1 MDYDKLTTEELFEEF
16 KKEYYKA
23 SEIANDSLNT
33 TNSRRI
39 HDDLINLTDL
49 EEYGNKF
56 FLTSQQTEELS
67 KFIEVAKKLDDRLTP
82 TAQGTSFVENFI
94 LEHNEFGTNKT
105 GIKEW
110 EEFSAKAPDDI
121 SKIKDKE
128 TLDNLDFT
136 SPLED
141 EFDNDMLPNLNP
153 ETEEFLNRFNEADRL
168 RREAEEEITD
178 PPDDLADGDAMTE
191 QFLDDSPDIDRQGNT
206 PLEELLPD
214 FQDGVTMPDSL
225 LDIKDTPE
233 YRQMQ
238 TIKGWMNKELKSD
251 KFAQILDNRYSMYL
265 DIVEE
270 LNLST
275 DEKQKLL
282 KKVNDDIIFL
292 DELYKDIVVL
302 TDAELSLEQ
311 LDAIDTQLPN
321 DLENYKVRLQEQI
334 DDIKLENIGNIPDLD
349 TDEILGEIENVDNM
363 PGSDPGSL
371 GGIDPNVDIPDDIS
385 EIEQSSIFDE
395 YRKQDPDFDE
405 FMNLIEAE
413 DTQVFGADDRAESI
427 IDNASSALTPDEQ
440 SQFLNLVDQYNNIAD
455 QLPIEQQVKKRI
467 RNRMAKLAAQLTT
480 PSGILD
486 LVDIWE
492 TVVFGMGIM
501 VAAAPEIK
509 RTADY
514 YFKSMGKSILNFY
527 GMPSSS
533 IEREDVNWEHISN
546 TMDVVEYLSPT
557 DRLIKMLPDKQDSK
571 YVSNYLPGFQAPQSN
586 PDDIGQTFIN
596 TMVNMN
602 KNKANS
608 ENQPDKL
615 KETFIYGSTK

>member
-33 TNSRRI
+33 TNSTRI
-39 HDDLINLTDL
+39 HDDLLNLTDL

-67 KFIEVAKKLDDRLTP
+67 KFIEVANKLDDRLTP

-141 EFDNDMLPNLNP
+141 EFDDDMLPNLNP
-153 ETEEFLNRFNEADRL
+153 ETEEFLKRFNEADRL

-191 QFLDDSPDIDRQGNT
+191 
-206 PLEELLPD
+206 E
-214 FQDGVTMPDSL
+214 
-225 LDIKDTPE
+225 
-233 YRQMQ
+233 
-238 TIKGWMNKELKSD
+238 
-251 KFAQILDNRYSMYL
+251 
-265 DIVEE
+265 
-270 LNLST
+270 
-275 DEKQKLL
+275 
-282 KKVNDDIIFL
+282 FL
-292 DELYKDIVVL
+292 DEGDTLDL
-302 TDAELSLEQ
+302 TDEERAAL
-311 LDAIDTQLPN
+311 LDDI
-321 DLENYKVRLQEQI
+321 EQI
-334 DDIKLENIGNIPDLD
+334 DDAN
-349 TDEILGEIENVDNM
+349 
-363 PGSDPGSL
+363 DPRKL
-371 GGIDPNVDIPDDIS
+371 GGLDPDVDIPDDIS
-385 EIEQSSIFDE
+385 DIEQSSIFDE

-440 SQFLNLVDQYNNIAD
+440 SQFLNIVDQYNNIAD
-455 QLPIEQQVKKRI
+455 QLPIEQTVKKRI
-467 RNRMAKLAAQLTT
+467 RNRMARLAAQLTT

>member
-1 MDYDKLTTEELFEEF
+1 MDYDKLSLEELFEEF
-16 KKEYYKA
+16 KKQYYNV
-23 SEIANDSLNT
+23 SEIASQNLNIS
-33 TNSRRI
+33 NPDRI
-39 HDDLINLTDL
+39 HTDL
-49 EEYGNKF
+49 MNMMNDMDLDDYRYKNLF
-56 FLTSQQTEELS
+56 TTQQTEELK
-67 KFIEVAKKLDDRLTP
+67 KFIEVANKLDEQLLP
-82 TAQGTSFVENFI
+82 TLNGTTFTENFI

-121 SKIKDKE
+121 SGID
-128 TLDNLDFT
+128 DDI
-136 SPLED
+136 
-141 EFDNDMLPNLNP
+141 
-153 ETEEFLNRFNEADRL
+153 NEADRL

-265 DIVEE
+265 DIVKE

-571 YVSNYLPGFQAPQSN
+571 YVSNYLPGFQAPQFN

>member
-33 TNSRRI
+33 TNSTRI
-39 HDDLINLTDL
+39 HDDLLNLTDL

-94 LEHNEFGTNKT
+94 IEHNEFGTNKT

-110 EEFSAKAPDDI
+110 EEFSAKAPDNISNIDDDI
-121 SKIKDKE
+121 S
-128 TLDNLDFT
+128 
-136 SPLED
+136 
-141 EFDNDMLPNLNP
+141 
-153 ETEEFLNRFNEADRL
+153 EADRL

-178 PPDDLADGDAMTE
+178 SPDDL
-191 QFLDDSPDIDRQGNT
+191 PDIDRQGNT

-413 DTQVFGADDRAESI
+413 DTQVFGADDRAESV
-427 IDNASSALTPDEQ
+427 IDNAASALTPDEQ
-440 SQFLNLVDQYNNIAD
+440 SQFINIVDQYNNIAD
-455 QLPIEQQVKKRI
+455 QLPIEQRVRNRL
-467 RNRMAKLAAQLTT
+467 RNRMAKLAAQLTS
-480 PSGILD
+480 PSGVLD
-486 LVDIWE
+486 LVDVWE

-509 RTADY
+509 KTADY

-557 DRLIKMLPDKQDSK
+557 DRLIKMLPDKKDSK

>member
-33 TNSRRI
+33 TNSTRI
-39 HDDLINLTDL
+39 HDDLLNLTDL

-67 KFIEVAKKLDDRLTP
+67 KFIEVANKLDDRLTP

-121 SKIKDKE
+121 SGID
-128 TLDNLDFT
+128 DDI
-136 SPLED
+136 
-141 EFDNDMLPNLNP
+141 
-153 ETEEFLNRFNEADRL
+153 NEADRL

-191 QFLDDSPDIDRQGNT
+191 QFLDDSPDIDR
-206 PLEELLPD
+206 
-214 FQDGVTMPDSL
+214 
-225 LDIKDTPE
+225 
-233 YRQMQ
+233 
-238 TIKGWMNKELKSD
+238 
-251 KFAQILDNRYSMYL
+251 
-265 DIVEE
+265 
-270 LNLST
+270 
-275 DEKQKLL
+275 
-282 KKVNDDIIFL
+282 
-292 DELYKDIVVL
+292 
-302 TDAELSLEQ
+302 
-311 LDAIDTQLPN
+311 
-321 DLENYKVRLQEQI
+321 
-334 DDIKLENIGNIPDLD
+334 
-349 TDEILGEIENVDNM
+349 DEILREIENVDNM

-440 SQFLNLVDQYNNIAD
+440 SQFLNIVDQYNNIAD
-455 QLPIEQQVKKRI
+455 QLPIEQRVRNRL

-480 PSGILD
+480 PSGVLD
-486 LVDIWE
+486 LVDVWE

-509 RTADY
+509 KTADY

>member
-1 MDYDKLTTEELFEEF
+1 MARDPKDDPYYNPDFSPEVNEVTNDFTYKKFAEKQITGDAVIIRKRDNLGDFDVLLIKRKRGPHQGGFALPGGIYEEGMDTLEDFIGREALEEVGLQESDIVSSF
-16 KKEYYKA
+16 
-23 SEIANDSLNT
+23 
-33 TNSRRI
+33 
-39 HDDLINLTDL
+39 DL
-49 EEYGNKF
+49 EPKLNRFDWDARAGKGVDVYGKVFIVDGNFVPLAADDALSAQFVNINDIVSGKVELAFGHAEWIKDSYGRGKAANITVGKGRDDYMKMSDIVEQNKKRN
-56 FLTSQQTEELS
+56 Q
-67 KFIEVAKKLDDRLTP
+67 D
-82 TAQGTSFVENFI
+82 FI
-94 LEHNEFGTNKT
+94 LEVNKKRQFDNFNIIDLTLDSEFD
-105 GIKEW
+105 I
-110 EEFSAKAPDDI
+110 SVPDDVGDLF
-121 SKIKDKE
+121 SNNSRAQQTGAMDA
-128 TLDNLDFT
+128 LSNALPDNLDET
-136 SPLED
+136 DLSDED
-141 EFDNDMLPNLNP
+141 KKMIENYRKEKAEFDRLVQES
-153 ETEEFLNRFNEADRL
+153 ET
-168 RREAEEEITD
+168 EITD

-191 QFLDDSPDIDRQGNT
+191 QFLDDSPDIDR
-206 PLEELLPD
+206 
-214 FQDGVTMPDSL
+214 
-225 LDIKDTPE
+225 
-233 YRQMQ
+233 
-238 TIKGWMNKELKSD
+238 
-251 KFAQILDNRYSMYL
+251 
-265 DIVEE
+265 
-270 LNLST
+270 
-275 DEKQKLL
+275 
-282 KKVNDDIIFL
+282 
-292 DELYKDIVVL
+292 
-302 TDAELSLEQ
+302 
-311 LDAIDTQLPN
+311 
-321 DLENYKVRLQEQI
+321 
-334 DDIKLENIGNIPDLD
+334 
-349 TDEILGEIENVDNM
+349 DEILREIEDVDNM

-413 DTQVFGADDRAESI
+413 DTQIFGADDRAESI

-440 SQFLNLVDQYNNIAD
+440 SQFLDLVDQYNNIAD
-455 QLPIEQQVKKRI
+455 QLPIEQRV
-467 RNRMAKLAAQLTT
+467 RNRLRNKMAKLAAQLTS
-480 PSGILD
+480 PSGVLD
-486 LVDIWE
+486 LVDVWE

-509 RTADY
+509 KTADY

>member
-94 LEHNEFGTNKT
+94 LEHNEFGINKT

-178 PPDDLADGDAMTE
+178 PPDDLADGDAMNE
-191 QFLDDSPDIDRQGNT
+191 KFLDYSPDID
-206 PLEELLPD
+206 
-214 FQDGVTMPDSL
+214 
-225 LDIKDTPE
+225 K
-233 YRQMQ
+233 
-238 TIKGWMNKELKSD
+238 
-251 KFAQILDNRYSMYL
+251 
-265 DIVEE
+265 
-270 LNLST
+270 
-275 DEKQKLL
+275 
-282 KKVNDDIIFL
+282 
-292 DELYKDIVVL
+292 
-302 TDAELSLEQ
+302 
-311 LDAIDTQLPN
+311 
-321 DLENYKVRLQEQI
+321 
-334 DDIKLENIGNIPDLD
+334 
-349 TDEILGEIENVDNM
+349 DEILREIEDVDNM
-363 PGSDPGSL
+363 PNSDPGSL

-413 DTQVFGADDRAESI
+413 DTQLFGADDRAESI

>member
-94 LEHNEFGTNKT
+94 LEHNEFGINKT

-191 QFLDDSPDIDRQGNT
+191 QFLDDSRDIDRQGNT

-238 TIKGWMNKELKSD
+238 TIKGWMNK
-251 KFAQILDNRYSMYL
+251 
-265 DIVEE
+265 E

>member
-16 KKEYYKA
+16 QKEYYKA
-23 SEIANDSLNT
+23 SEIASDSLNT
-33 TNSRRI
+33 TNSRTI
-39 HDDLINLTDL
+39 HDDLLNLTDL

-82 TAQGTSFVENFI
+82 TARGTSFVENFI

-121 SKIKDKE
+121 SGID
-128 TLDNLDFT
+128 DDI
-136 SPLED
+136 
-141 EFDNDMLPNLNP
+141 
-153 ETEEFLNRFNEADRL
+153 NEADRL

-191 QFLDDSPDIDRQGNT
+191 
-206 PLEELLPD
+206 
-214 FQDGVTMPDSL
+214 
-225 LDIKDTPE
+225 K
-233 YRQMQ
+233 
-238 TIKGWMNKELKSD
+238 
-251 KFAQILDNRYSMYL
+251 
-265 DIVEE
+265 
-270 LNLST
+270 
-275 DEKQKLL
+275 
-282 KKVNDDIIFL
+282 FL
-292 DELYKDIVVL
+292 DEGDTLDL
-302 TDAELSLEQ
+302 TDEERAAL
-311 LDAIDTQLPN
+311 LDDI
-321 DLENYKVRLQEQI
+321 EQI
-334 DDIKLENIGNIPDLD
+334 DDAN
-349 TDEILGEIENVDNM
+349 
-363 PGSDPGSL
+363 DPRKL
-371 GGIDPNVDIPDDIS
+371 GGLDPDVDIPDDIS

-440 SQFLNLVDQYNNIAD
+440 SQFLNIVDQYNNIAD
-455 QLPIEQQVKKRI
+455 QLPIEQTVKKRI
-467 RNRMAKLAAQLTT
+467 RNRMARLAAQLTT

-492 TVVFGMGIM
+492 TVVFGMGMM

>member
-1 MDYDKLTTEELFEEF
+1 MARDPKDDPYYNPDFSPEVNEVTNDFTYKKFAEKQITGDAVIIRKRDNLGDFDVLLIKRKRGPHQGGFALPGGIYEEGMDTLEDFIGREALEEVGLQESDIVSSF
-16 KKEYYKA
+16 
-23 SEIANDSLNT
+23 
-33 TNSRRI
+33 
-39 HDDLINLTDL
+39 DL
-49 EEYGNKF
+49 EPKLNRFDWDARAGKGVDVYGKVFIVDGNFVPLAADDALSAQFVNINDIVSGKVELAFGHAEWIKDSYGRGKAANITVGKGRDDYMKMSDIVEQNKKRN
-56 FLTSQQTEELS
+56 Q
-67 KFIEVAKKLDDRLTP
+67 D
-82 TAQGTSFVENFI
+82 FI
-94 LEHNEFGTNKT
+94 LEVNKKRQFDNFNIIDLTLDSEFD
-105 GIKEW
+105 I
-110 EEFSAKAPDDI
+110 SVPDDVGDLF
-121 SKIKDKE
+121 SNNSRAQQTGAMDA
-128 TLDNLDFT
+128 LSNALPDNLDET
-136 SPLED
+136 DLSDED
-141 EFDNDMLPNLNP
+141 KKMIENYRKEKAEFDRLVQES
-153 ETEEFLNRFNEADRL
+153 ET
-168 RREAEEEITD
+168 EITD

-191 QFLDDSPDIDRQGNT
+191 EFLDDSPDIDR
-206 PLEELLPD
+206 
-214 FQDGVTMPDSL
+214 
-225 LDIKDTPE
+225 
-233 YRQMQ
+233 
-238 TIKGWMNKELKSD
+238 
-251 KFAQILDNRYSMYL
+251 
-265 DIVEE
+265 
-270 LNLST
+270 
-275 DEKQKLL
+275 
-282 KKVNDDIIFL
+282 
-292 DELYKDIVVL
+292 
-302 TDAELSLEQ
+302 
-311 LDAIDTQLPN
+311 
-321 DLENYKVRLQEQI
+321 
-334 DDIKLENIGNIPDLD
+334 
-349 TDEILGEIENVDNM
+349 DEILREIEDVDNM

-413 DTQVFGADDRAESI
+413 DTQIFGADDRAESI

-440 SQFLNLVDQYNNIAD
+440 SQFLDLVDQYNNIAD
-455 QLPIEQQVKKRI
+455 QLPIEQRV
-467 RNRMAKLAAQLTT
+467 RNRLRNKMAKLAAQLTS
-480 PSGILD
+480 PSGVLD
-486 LVDIWE
+486 LVDVWE

-509 RTADY
+509 KTADY

>member
-33 TNSRRI
+33 TNSTRI
-39 HDDLINLTDL
+39 HDDLLNLTDL

-56 FLTSQQTEELS
+56 FLTSKQTEELS

-265 DIVEE
+265 DIVKE

>member
-1 MDYDKLTTEELFEEF
+1 M
-16 KKEYYKA
+16 
-23 SEIANDSLNT
+23 
-33 TNSRRI
+33 
-39 HDDLINLTDL
+39 
-49 EEYGNKF
+49 
-56 FLTSQQTEELS
+56 
-67 KFIEVAKKLDDRLTP
+67 TP

-94 LEHNEFGTNKT
+94 LEHNEFGINKT

-178 PPDDLADGDAMTE
+178 PPDDLADGDAMNE
-191 QFLDDSPDIDRQGNT
+191 KFLDDSPDID
-206 PLEELLPD
+206 
-214 FQDGVTMPDSL
+214 
-225 LDIKDTPE
+225 K
-233 YRQMQ
+233 
-238 TIKGWMNKELKSD
+238 
-251 KFAQILDNRYSMYL
+251 
-265 DIVEE
+265 
-270 LNLST
+270 
-275 DEKQKLL
+275 
-282 KKVNDDIIFL
+282 
-292 DELYKDIVVL
+292 
-302 TDAELSLEQ
+302 
-311 LDAIDTQLPN
+311 
-321 DLENYKVRLQEQI
+321 
-334 DDIKLENIGNIPDLD
+334 
-349 TDEILGEIENVDNM
+349 DEILREIEDVDNM
-363 PGSDPGSL
+363 PNSDPGSL

>member
-33 TNSRRI
+33 TNSTRI
-39 HDDLINLTDL
+39 HDDLLNLTDL

-56 FLTSQQTEELS
+56 FLTSKQTEELS

-413 DTQVFGADDRAESI
+413 DTQLFGADDRAESI

>member
-33 TNSRRI
+33 TNSTRI
-39 HDDLINLTDL
+39 HDDLLNLTDL

-82 TAQGTSFVENFI
+82 TARGTSFVENFI

-121 SKIKDKE
+121 SGID
-128 TLDNLDFT
+128 DDI
-136 SPLED
+136 
-141 EFDNDMLPNLNP
+141 
-153 ETEEFLNRFNEADRL
+153 NEADRL

-191 QFLDDSPDIDRQGNT
+191 QFLDDSPDIDR
-206 PLEELLPD
+206 
-214 FQDGVTMPDSL
+214 
-225 LDIKDTPE
+225 
-233 YRQMQ
+233 
-238 TIKGWMNKELKSD
+238 
-251 KFAQILDNRYSMYL
+251 
-265 DIVEE
+265 
-270 LNLST
+270 
-275 DEKQKLL
+275 
-282 KKVNDDIIFL
+282 
-292 DELYKDIVVL
+292 
-302 TDAELSLEQ
+302 
-311 LDAIDTQLPN
+311 
-321 DLENYKVRLQEQI
+321 
-334 DDIKLENIGNIPDLD
+334 
-349 TDEILGEIENVDNM
+349 DEILREIENVDNM

-440 SQFLNLVDQYNNIAD
+440 SQFLNIVDQYNNIAD
-455 QLPIEQQVKKRI
+455 QLPIEQRVRNRL

-480 PSGILD
+480 PSGVLD
-486 LVDIWE
+486 LVDVWE

-509 RTADY
+509 KTADY

>member
-121 SKIKDKE
+121 SGID
-128 TLDNLDFT
+128 DDI
-136 SPLED
+136 
-141 EFDNDMLPNLNP
+141 
-153 ETEEFLNRFNEADRL
+153 NEADRL

>member
-1 MDYDKLTTEELFEEF
+1 MARDPKDDPYYNPDFSPEVNEVTNDFTYKKFAEKQITGDAVIIRKRDNLGDFDVLLIKRKRGPHQGGFALPGGIYEEGMDTLEDFIGREALEEVGLQESDIVSSF
-16 KKEYYKA
+16 
-23 SEIANDSLNT
+23 
-33 TNSRRI
+33 
-39 HDDLINLTDL
+39 DL
-49 EEYGNKF
+49 EPKLNRFDWDARAGKGVDVYGKVFIVDGNFVPLAADDALSAQFVNINDIVSGKVELAFGHAEWIKDSYGRGKAANITVGKGRDDYMKMSDIVEQNKKRN
-56 FLTSQQTEELS
+56 Q
-67 KFIEVAKKLDDRLTP
+67 D
-82 TAQGTSFVENFI
+82 FI
-94 LEHNEFGTNKT
+94 LEVNKKRQFDNFNIIDLTLDSEFD
-105 GIKEW
+105 I
-110 EEFSAKAPDDI
+110 SVPDDVGDLF
-121 SKIKDKE
+121 SNNSRAQQTGAMDA
-128 TLDNLDFT
+128 LSNALPDNLDET
-136 SPLED
+136 DLSDED
-141 EFDNDMLPNLNP
+141 KKMIENYRKEKAEFDRLVQES
-153 ETEEFLNRFNEADRL
+153 ET
-168 RREAEEEITD
+168 EITD

-191 QFLDDSPDIDRQGNT
+191 EFLDDSPDIDR
-206 PLEELLPD
+206 
-214 FQDGVTMPDSL
+214 
-225 LDIKDTPE
+225 
-233 YRQMQ
+233 
-238 TIKGWMNKELKSD
+238 
-251 KFAQILDNRYSMYL
+251 
-265 DIVEE
+265 
-270 LNLST
+270 
-275 DEKQKLL
+275 
-282 KKVNDDIIFL
+282 
-292 DELYKDIVVL
+292 
-302 TDAELSLEQ
+302 
-311 LDAIDTQLPN
+311 
-321 DLENYKVRLQEQI
+321 
-334 DDIKLENIGNIPDLD
+334 
-349 TDEILGEIENVDNM
+349 DEILREIENVDNM

-413 DTQVFGADDRAESI
+413 DTQIFGADDRAESI

-455 QLPIEQQVKKRI
+455 QLPIEQRVRNRL

-480 PSGILD
+480 PSGVLD
-486 LVDIWE
+486 LVDVWE

-509 RTADY
+509 KTADY

>member
-1 MDYDKLTTEELFEEF
+1 MARDPKDDPYYNPDFSPEVNEVTNDFTYKKFAEKQITGDAVIIRKRDNLGDFDVLLIKRKRGPHQGGFALPGGIYEEGMDTLEDFIGREALEEVGLQESDIVSSF
-16 KKEYYKA
+16 
-23 SEIANDSLNT
+23 
-33 TNSRRI
+33 
-39 HDDLINLTDL
+39 DL
-49 EEYGNKF
+49 EPKLNRFDWDARAGKGVDVYGKVFIVDGNFVPLAADDALSAQFVNINDIVSGKVELAFGHAEWIKDSYGRGKAANITVGKGRDDYMKMSDIVEQNKKRN
-56 FLTSQQTEELS
+56 Q
-67 KFIEVAKKLDDRLTP
+67 D
-82 TAQGTSFVENFI
+82 FI
-94 LEHNEFGTNKT
+94 LEVNKKRQFDNFNIIDLTLDSEFD
-105 GIKEW
+105 I
-110 EEFSAKAPDDI
+110 SVPDDVGDLF
-121 SKIKDKE
+121 SNNSRAQQTGAMDA
-128 TLDNLDFT
+128 LSNALPDNLDET
-136 SPLED
+136 DLSDED
-141 EFDNDMLPNLNP
+141 KKMIENYRKEKAEFDRLVQES
-153 ETEEFLNRFNEADRL
+153 ET
-168 RREAEEEITD
+168 EITD

-191 QFLDDSPDIDRQGNT
+191 EFLDDSPDIDR
-206 PLEELLPD
+206 
-214 FQDGVTMPDSL
+214 
-225 LDIKDTPE
+225 
-233 YRQMQ
+233 
-238 TIKGWMNKELKSD
+238 
-251 KFAQILDNRYSMYL
+251 
-265 DIVEE
+265 
-270 LNLST
+270 
-275 DEKQKLL
+275 
-282 KKVNDDIIFL
+282 
-292 DELYKDIVVL
+292 
-302 TDAELSLEQ
+302 
-311 LDAIDTQLPN
+311 
-321 DLENYKVRLQEQI
+321 
-334 DDIKLENIGNIPDLD
+334 
-349 TDEILGEIENVDNM
+349 DEILREIEDVDNM
-363 PGSDPGSL
+363 PSSDPGSL

-413 DTQVFGADDRAESI
+413 DTQIFGADDRAESI

-440 SQFLNLVDQYNNIAD
+440 SQFLDLVDQYNNIAD
-455 QLPIEQQVKKRI
+455 QLPIEQRV
-467 RNRMAKLAAQLTT
+467 RNRLRNKMAKLAAQLTS
-480 PSGILD
+480 PSGVLD
-486 LVDIWE
+486 LVDVWE

-509 RTADY
+509 KTADY

>member
-1 MDYDKLTTEELFEEF
+1 MARDPKDDPYYNPDFSPEVNEVTNDFTYKKFAEKQITGDAVIIRKRDNLGDFDVLLIKRKRGPHQGGFALPGGIYEEGMDTLEDFIGREALEEVGLQESDIVSSF
-16 KKEYYKA
+16 
-23 SEIANDSLNT
+23 
-33 TNSRRI
+33 
-39 HDDLINLTDL
+39 DL
-49 EEYGNKF
+49 EPKLNRFDWDARAGKGVDVYGKVFIVDGNFVPLAADDALSAQFVNINDIVSGKVELAFGHAEWIKDSYGRGKAANITVGKGRDDYMKMSDIVEQNKKRN
-56 FLTSQQTEELS
+56 Q
-67 KFIEVAKKLDDRLTP
+67 D
-82 TAQGTSFVENFI
+82 FI
-94 LEHNEFGTNKT
+94 LEVNKKRQFDNFNIIDLTLDSEFD
-105 GIKEW
+105 I
-110 EEFSAKAPDDI
+110 SVPDDVGDLF
-121 SKIKDKE
+121 SNNSRAQQTGAMDA
-128 TLDNLDFT
+128 LSNALPDNLDET
-136 SPLED
+136 DLSDED
-141 EFDNDMLPNLNP
+141 KKMIENYRKEKAEFDRLVQES
-153 ETEEFLNRFNEADRL
+153 ET
-168 RREAEEEITD
+168 EITD

-191 QFLDDSPDIDRQGNT
+191 EFLDDSPDIDR
-206 PLEELLPD
+206 
-214 FQDGVTMPDSL
+214 
-225 LDIKDTPE
+225 
-233 YRQMQ
+233 
-238 TIKGWMNKELKSD
+238 
-251 KFAQILDNRYSMYL
+251 
-265 DIVEE
+265 
-270 LNLST
+270 
-275 DEKQKLL
+275 
-282 KKVNDDIIFL
+282 
-292 DELYKDIVVL
+292 
-302 TDAELSLEQ
+302 
-311 LDAIDTQLPN
+311 
-321 DLENYKVRLQEQI
+321 
-334 DDIKLENIGNIPDLD
+334 
-349 TDEILGEIENVDNM
+349 DEILREIEDVDNM

-413 DTQVFGADDRAESI
+413 DTQIFGADDRAESI

-440 SQFLNLVDQYNNIAD
+440 SQFLDLVDQYNNIAD
-455 QLPIEQQVKKRI
+455 QLPIEQRVRNRL

-480 PSGILD
+480 PSGVLD
-486 LVDIWE
+486 LVDVWE

-509 RTADY
+509 KTADY

>member
-33 TNSRRI
+33 TNSTRI
-39 HDDLINLTDL
+39 HDDLLNLTDL

-56 FLTSQQTEELS
+56 FLTSKQTEELS

-94 LEHNEFGTNKT
+94 LEHNEFGTHKT

-136 SPLED
+136 SPLEN
-141 EFDNDMLPNLNP
+141 EFDDDMLPNLNP
-153 ETEEFLNRFNEADRL
+153 ETEEFLKRFNEADRL

-178 PPDDLADGDAMTE
+178 PPDDL
-191 QFLDDSPDIDRQGNT
+191 PDIDRQGNT

-233 YRQMQ
+233 YKQMQ

-455 QLPIEQQVKKRI
+455 QLPIEQRV
-467 RNRMAKLAAQLTT
+467 RNRLRNKMAKLAAQLTS
-480 PSGILD
+480 PSGVLD
-486 LVDIWE
+486 LVDVWE

-509 RTADY
+509 KTADY

-608 ENQPDKL
+608 KNQPDKL